1 MPVTIQWFP
10 GHMAKAIRQF
20 EENLSSVDVVF
31 EVIDARIPLT
41 SQNPE
46 IRRISADKP
55 HLYIMPK
62 RDLADPQLTNA
73 WLQYFAAHNQPAI
86 AIDAK
91 TKFGIN
97 NLISVISPIL
107 RDKLQREQDKG
118 MKKRPIRAISVGVP
132 NVGKS
137 TVLNRLVN
145 RRAAQV
151 GNRPGVTKGQ
161 QWLKSTDKLELLD
174 TPGIL
179 WPKFSSQEVADKLAF
194 TGAIK
199 ESVFASDDIALF
211 GLKQIRQLHPEGLKV
226 RYHLNDDDLS
236 LSDVDLLLQI
246 TKKVGMRDD
255 YERGSNRIIQDFRAG
270 KIGRF
275 TLDDPEMVMADDK
288 AND

>member
-1 MPVTIQWFP
+1 MAVTIQWFP

-20 EENLSSVDVVF
+20 EENLSLVDVVF

-46 IRRISADKP
+46 IRRISSDKP
-55 HLYIMPK
+55 HLYIMTK
-62 RDLADPQLTNA
+62 RDLADPQLTSA
-73 WLQYFAAHNQPAI
+73 WLQYFAEHNQPAI

-97 NLISVISPIL
+97 NVISVISPIL

-179 WPKFSSQEVADKLAF
+179 WPKFSSQEVADKLAL

-199 ESVFASDDIALF
+199 ESVYASDDIALF
-211 GLKQIRQLHPEGLKV
+211 GLKQIRLLHPEGLKD
-226 RYHLNDDDLS
+226 RYHLTDNDLD

-246 TKKVGMRDD
+246 TRKVGMRDD

-275 TLDDPEMVMADDK
+275 TLDDPETVSDDDQ
-288 AND
+288 ANN